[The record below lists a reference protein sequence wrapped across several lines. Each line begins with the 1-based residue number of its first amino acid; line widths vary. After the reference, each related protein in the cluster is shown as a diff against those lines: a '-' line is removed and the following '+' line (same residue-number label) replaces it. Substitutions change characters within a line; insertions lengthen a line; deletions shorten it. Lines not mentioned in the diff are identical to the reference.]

1 MIDLPVLFPTRPLKS
16 IMVWQMNTESAAQ
29 ELKVRA
35 LERLGQ
41 GICRVFV
48 TRNVGKGHIVRID
61 TFLDV
66 VVLYV
71 NIFRP
76 LVKGPDFA

>member
-16 IMVWQMNTESAAQ
+16 ITVWRKNAESATQ

-35 LERLGQ
+35 LEWLGE
-41 GICRVFV
+41 GIRRVFA
-48 TRNVGKGHIVRID
+48 TRNVGKGHVIRID
-61 TFLDV
+61 TFPDV

-71 NIFRP
+71 NMFRP
-76 LVKGPDFA
+76 LVKSRVFA